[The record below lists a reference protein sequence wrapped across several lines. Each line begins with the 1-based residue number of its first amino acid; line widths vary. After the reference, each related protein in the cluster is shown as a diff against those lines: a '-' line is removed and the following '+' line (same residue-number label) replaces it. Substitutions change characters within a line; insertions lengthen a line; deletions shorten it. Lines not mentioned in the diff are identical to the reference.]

1 MNKPILKPWKAPMI
15 IQLNSDKIKSGTFMG
30 LTEYAISVA
39 PGCMKALL
47 NTVGTVTVGGTG
59 CS

>member
-1 MNKPILKPWKAPMI
+1 MI
-15 IQLNSDKIKSGTFMG
+15 IQLNRESVKSGTVMG
-30 LTEYAISVA
+30 FTEYAISIA

-47 NTVGTVTVGGTG
+47 NTVGTATVGGTG